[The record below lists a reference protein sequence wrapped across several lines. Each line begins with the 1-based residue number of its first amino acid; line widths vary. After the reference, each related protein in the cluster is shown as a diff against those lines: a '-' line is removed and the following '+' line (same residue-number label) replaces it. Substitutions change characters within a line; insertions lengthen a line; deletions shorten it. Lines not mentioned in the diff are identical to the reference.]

1 MRVSGRTHAL
11 TFVKAAN
18 SVSADITISKGG
30 ADPVSARSILAVLS
44 LDVRNGDQV
53 TLAAS
58 GAAAAALDSLAALL
72 TTGLEA

>member
-1 MRVSGRTHAL
+1 
-11 TFVKAAN
+11 
-18 SVSADITISKGG
+18 VSADITISKGG

-58 GAAAAALDSLAALL
+58 GDAVAVAALDSLAALL
-72 TTGLEA
+72 TTDLEA

>member
-1 MRVSGRTHAL
+1 M
-11 TFVKAAN
+11 
-18 SVSADITISKGG
+18 SADITISKGG

-58 GAAAAALDSLAALL
+58 GDADADSLAALL
-72 TTGLEA
+72 TTDLEA